1 LLLPTPDS
9 GKPLHV
15 DRRVVNW
22 RVESSMTKQLHEA
35 SAYLSTLPA
44 QIGERR
50 RARNILLVSVAV
62 FLCAVPFAKLPLPQ
76 IWAFIP
82 IYETVIV
89 INDLITAVLL
99 FGQYRILRMRAVH
112 MLACGYLFTAFMAAF
127 HALTFPG
134 LFAPGGLLGAGP
146 QSTAWLYMFWHGGFA
161 LFVIAY
167 ARLGNGRPSGKTH
180 GGTSRMSTFASI
192 AAVLVLTAGL
202 AALATAG
209 QNLLP
214 AIMIGNHYS
223 DAMKFVVSSVW
234 LLSLAA
240 MVALWRRP
248 NRSVLDLWLVVAMCA
263 WLFDIALSAVLNAGR
278 FDLGFYAGR
287 VYGMLAV
294 SFVMLELL
302 LENGVLYARLVE
314 VNRHE
319 HEQAEKLLA
328 ARNEAQ
334 AASRAKAMFLANM
347 SHEIRTPLNAIVG
360 MSYLALRT
368 ELTPRQRDYL
378 QKLQQSSQHLLSVVN
393 DILDYSK
400 IEAGGLEIEHSEFD
414 LEALLDN
421 VAALIG
427 DKAGAK
433 GLELIYDVGQD
444 VPRNLMIGD
453 SLRIGQILINYA
465 NNAVKFTERG
475 EIAIVIRL
483 RERIGDEALVC
494 FAVKDSGIGLS
505 AEQIGKLFRSF
516 EQADVSTTRRY
527 GGTGLGLAISKKLA
541 ELMGGEVGVESE
553 PGKGSTF
560 WFTVRIGIGK
570 PVRKTYLP
578 QPDLRGRHVLVV
590 DDSENA
596 RTVMTDM
603 LREMSFEVEAAASG
617 QAAIAAVRGAQI
629 LNHPYDAV
637 LLDWR
642 MPDLDGVETARR
654 IRALELTPPPRL
666 AIVTAY
672 GREDLFAQVDADG
685 IDLVVV
691 KPLGASALF
700 DALIRMLGGQT
711 ESHAGRKAA
720 PIPMPPDALAAI
732 RGASVLLGEDNE
744 LNQQVATELLVDA
757 GLEVDIARTG
767 RDVVDM
773 AQRKSYDI
781 VLLDM
786 QMPEMDGVEAAQA
799 LRAMPRFAVLP
810 IVAMT
815 ANVMQADRERCLAAG
830 MNDFVGKP
838 IEPEALWQ
846 ALARWVKPAGA
857 AQRERATAARTANVT
872 NTETA
877 ARAGVPELAAI
888 EGLDIVGGLR
898 RTLGKTA
905 LYLSVL
911 RDFVNAETDAARTAL
926 NALARGDM
934 DTVER
939 IVHSLKGSAATI
951 GAVAIHEAAVAL
963 EHAMMK
969 SEPID
974 RRLTALDDLLQRQA
988 AAIRAILPSTD
999 VAPSAG
1005 YIDLETRD
1013 AVCHQLAG
1021 LLANNDAKAGFL
1033 FEQHAPLLAAALP
1046 GHFVRLAQA
1055 VRQFDFVLAQD
1066 VLADALMPDPV
1077 EERPS

>member
-1 LLLPTPDS
+1 MTTLL
-9 GKPLHV
+9 
-15 DRRVVNW
+15 N
-22 RVESSMTKQLHEA
+22 EA

-44 QIGERR
+44 QAGERR
-50 RARNILLVSVAV
+50 RARNILLASVVV
-62 FLCAVPFAKLPLPQ
+62 FLCAVPFAKLPLTQ
-76 IWAFIP
+76 VWAFIP
-82 IYETVIV
+82 VYETVIV

-99 FGQYRILRMRAVH
+99 FGQYRILRLRTVH

-127 HALTFPG
+127 HAMTFPG

-167 ARLGNGRPSGKTH
+167 ALLGNDRPVDETQTDGP
-180 GGTSRMSTFASI
+180 RLPTFASI
-192 AAVLVLTAGL
+192 AVVLALTIAL
-202 AALATAG
+202 TALATAG
-209 QNLLP
+209 QQLLP
-214 AIMIGNHYS
+214 AIMDGNHYS
-223 DAMKFVVSSVW
+223 SAMTFVVSGVW

-240 MVALWRRP
+240 MLMLWRRRT
-248 NRSVLDLWLVVAMCA
+248 RSVLDLWLVVVMCA

-294 SFVMLELL
+294 SFVLLELL

-319 HEQAEKLLA
+319 HEQAERLLA

-378 QKLQQSSQHLLSVVN
+378 QKLQHSSQHLLSVVN

-400 IEAGGLEIEHSEFD
+400 IEAGGLAIERTEFD

-433 GLELIYDVGQD
+433 GLELIYDIGQD

-465 NNAVKFTERG
+465 NNAVKFTEHG
-475 EIAIVIRL
+475 EITIVVRL
-483 RERIGDEALVC
+483 RERIGDDALLC

-541 ELMGGEVGVESE
+541 ELMGGDVGVESE

-603 LREMSFEVEAAASG
+603 LRDMSFEVEAAASG
-617 QAAIAAVRGAQI
+617 QAAIAAVRGAHI

-691 KPLGASALF
+691 KPVGASTLF

-711 ESHAGRKAA
+711 ESAAERKAA
-720 PIPMPPDALAAI
+720 PVPVPVPPDALAAI

-799 LRAMPRFAVLP
+799 LRAMPRFAELP

-830 MNDFVGKP
+830 MNDFLGKP

-846 ALARWVKPAGA
+846 ALTRWVKPACA

-872 NTETA
+872 NTEAA

-911 RDFVNAETDAARTAL
+911 RDFVNAETDAARTARD
-926 NALARGDM
+926 ALARGDM

-974 RRLTALDDLLQRQA
+974 SRLTELDDLLQRQA

-999 VAPSAG
+999 VAPTAG
-1005 YIDLETRD
+1005 NIVPETRD